1 MKNYRMKI
9 QYDGTRYRGW
19 QRQTGREDTIQGK
32 LEAVLS
38 RLNNATTA
46 IDGAGRTDAGVHA
59 GCQVANVHLEKAWSP
74 EELRD
79 KLNEYLPEDIRIL
92 EVAEAGGRFHS
103 RLNAK
108 GKTYCY
114 RVLNSDVPHIFDR
127 RYVYRLPDALDM
139 DAMRRAAEALCGT
152 HDYRAFTSN
161 KKSRKSTVRTV
172 DAIGMERIGDE
183 IRFTFS
189 GNGFL
194 YHMVRIMTG
203 TLLEVG
209 MHKRDAGQME
219 WLLDRGTRE
228 DAGFLVPA
236 QGLTLVEVRY
246 K

>member
-1 MKNYRMKI
+1 MRNIKVI
-9 QYDGTRYRGW
+9 LQYEGTRYQGW
-19 QRQTGREDTIQGK
+19 QKQERTANTIQGK
-32 LEAVLS
+32 LEAL
-38 RLNNATTA
+38 LTTMCGQKVEV
-46 IDGAGRTDAGVHA
+46 DGSGRTDSGVHA
-59 GCQVANVHLEKAWSP
+59 LGQVANFHLET
-74 EELRD
+74 D
-79 KLNEYLPEDIRIL
+79 KTPREIMDYMNAYLPEDIAVIQAE
-92 EVAEAGGRFHS
+92 EVPERFHS